1 MKILKHFITITH
13 HRHLVIKYC
22 FKVGIGFQG
31 LFHDLS
37 KYSFQEFF
45 RSVKYYNGVKSP
57 TETERMEN
65 GYSKVWMHHKG
76 RNKHHFE
83 YWTDLDKDKMKY
95 ISYPMPIKYVKEM
108 FCDRIAASKTY
119 LKDKYFDGAP
129 YEYFSTHCGKYNMN
143 INTANLIESW
153 LLMLKEKG
161 EKETFKYIK
170 SIKNNF
176 KYYD

>member
-1 MKILKHFITITH
+1 MKIIKHFFTITH
-13 HRHLVIKYC
+13 HRHLVMKYC

-37 KYSFQEFF
+37 KYSFKEFF
-45 RSVKYYNGVKSP
+45 VSAKYYKGDKSP
-57 TETERMEN
+57 TEYEREEK
-65 GYSKVWMHHKG
+65 GYSEAWMHHKG

-83 YWTDLDKDKMKY
+83 YWTDLDKEKMKY
-95 ISYPMPIKYVKEM
+95 VAYPMPIRYVKEM

-119 LKDKYFDGAP
+119 LKDKYTNESP
-129 YEYFSTHCGKYNMN
+129 YDYFMTHCGRYNMN
-143 INTANLIESW
+143 EKTREILESW

-170 SIKNNF
+170 SIKN
-176 KYYD
+176 KDDK

>member
-1 MKILKHFITITH
+1 MKLFKHFFTITH
-13 HRHLVIKYC
+13 HRHLVMKYC

-37 KYSFQEFF
+37 KYSFKEFF
-45 RSVKYYNGVKSP
+45 RSVKYYKGDKSP
-57 TETERMEN
+57 TEYERLEN
-65 GYSKVWMHHKG
+65 GYSEVWMHHKG

-83 YWTDLDKDKMKY
+83 YWTDLDTDKMKY
-95 ISYPMPIKYVKEM
+95 IAYPMPIRYVKEM
-108 FCDRIAASKTY
+108 LCDRIAASKTY
-119 LKDKYFDGAP
+119 LKDKYTDAAP

-143 INTANLIESW
+143 AKTSELIESW

-170 SIKNNF
+170 SIKNDY